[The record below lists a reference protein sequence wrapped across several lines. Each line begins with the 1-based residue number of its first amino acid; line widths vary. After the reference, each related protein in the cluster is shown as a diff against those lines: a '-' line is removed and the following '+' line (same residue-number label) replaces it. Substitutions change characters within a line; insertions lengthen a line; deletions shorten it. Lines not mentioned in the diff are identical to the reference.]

1 MHRQSLQGWVHP
13 DQSSAPL
20 GLRLELPEQGLAQ
33 QVALAPADADPVGHH
48 PVKKKPGPG
57 RKAQEAKQVL

>member
-33 QVALAPADADPVGHH
+33 QVARAPADADPAGQQ
-48 PVKKKPGPG
+48 PVQEKTGPG